1 VFEADTPRVTAS
13 GVHYTVPA
21 GWTLTTSDRIAIVSA
36 PEGDL
41 SVAIVET
48 GSQPLDAAMA
58 EAWRRYGHTPP
69 ARHRVV
75 DGVRSGSWAR
85 TPRAH
90 AYELSPVE
98 KRVVVAEMRWH
109 DHGAVVVLVDASDAT
124 RQRRSSQFA
133 LLDASIQPP
142 GQARA
147 RFAGTTVSSLRG
159 ERIAKLEAF
168 IERSLG
174 ALSIPGAAVAVAQ
187 GDEVVLER
195 GYGVREL
202 GKPERVDTQTLFRIG
217 SVTKPLTSLLLAR
230 LVDAG
235 VLRWEQPVVEVYP
248 DFKLGDP
255 ATTASTHIEH
265 LLCACTGLPRSDLPR
280 LFEFANAT
288 PQLTMRRLSQLQ
300 PTTRFG
306 EAFQYSNELA
316 AAAGFVAGHALDPK
330 LPLGESY
337 ERAMQRWI
345 FQPLEMRST
354 TFDYSKALHED
365 HAAAHTWSIRG
376 RGATEVIAPLGLDG
390 ATRAIVPAGF
400 AWSNADDMLR
410 YVQLELTNGVA
421 RDGRRVVSESS
432 LRKRRERYA
441 RTAERAH
448 YGIGLEVGQHEGA
461 TVVGHE
467 GYVFGYYSKVFWLPE
482 LEVGAVLLA
491 NADAA
496 SMLGE
501 ALETFVLE
509 SLFDAA
515 PTAETHMR
523 ERGALMRRQLSDML
537 AAITIP
543 AAPDASAALATHYD
557 NSELGSLDVERS
569 ASATTF
575 DFGEWK
581 SDVASRIHE
590 DRSVSFM
597 TITPGFDIF
606 EFTAGTTED
615 GKRRLTVRDAQHEY
629 AFVETR

>member
-1 VFEADTPRVTAS
+1 V
-13 GVHYTVPA
+13 
-21 GWTLTTSDRIAIVSA
+21 L
-36 PEGDL
+36 
-41 SVAIVET
+41 
-48 GSQPLDAAMA
+48 
-58 EAWRRYGHTPP
+58 
-69 ARHRVV
+69 
-75 DGVRSGSWAR
+75 
-85 TPRAH
+85 
-90 AYELSPVE
+90 
-98 KRVVVAEMRWH
+98 
-109 DHGAVVVLVDASDAT
+109 LVDASDAT

-142 GQARA
+142 GHARA
-147 RFAGTTVSSLRG
+147 RFAGKTVSSLRG
-159 ERIAKLEAF
+159 ERLAKLEAF

-174 ALSIPGAAVAVAQ
+174 ELSIPGAAVAIAQ

-202 GKPERVDTQTLFRIG
+202 GKPERVGTETLFRIG

-248 DFKLGDP
+248 EFKLGDP
-255 ATTASTHIEH
+255 STTASTHIEH
-265 LLCACTGLPRSDLPR
+265 LLCACTGLPRSDFPR

-316 AAAGFVAGHALDPK
+316 AAAGFVAAHALEPK
-330 LPLGESY
+330 LPLGENY

-345 FQPLEMRST
+345 FQPLGMRST

-400 AWSNADDMLR
+400 AWSNAADMLR
-410 YVQLELTNGVA
+410 YVQLELGNGVA
-421 RDGRRVVSESS
+421 RDGHRFVSESN
-432 LRKRRERYA
+432 LRKRRDRYA
-441 RTAERAH
+441 TTAEGAH
-448 YGIGLEVGQHEGA
+448 YGIGLEVGHHEGA

-482 LEVGAVLLA
+482 LRVGAVLLA

-496 SMLGE
+496 STLGE

-509 SLFDAA
+509 SLFDAE
-515 PTAETHMR
+515 PTAEAHMR
-523 ERGALMRRQLSDML
+523 ERGVFMRRQLSDML

-543 AAPDASAALATHYD
+543 AARDASAALATHYS
-557 NSELGSLDVERS
+557 NSELGTLDVARSAS

-581 SDVASRIHE
+581 SEVASRIHE